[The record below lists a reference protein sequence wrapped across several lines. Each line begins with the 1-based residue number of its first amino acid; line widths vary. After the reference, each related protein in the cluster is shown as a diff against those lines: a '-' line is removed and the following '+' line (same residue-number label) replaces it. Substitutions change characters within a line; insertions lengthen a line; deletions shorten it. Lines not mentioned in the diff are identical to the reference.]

1 MTTQDHIS
9 STIVKV
15 NPQAEEAYLSLKS
28 EAAQLREN
36 AVDLVVASPEAVTV
50 ASSDLALLSVLKKSI
65 EAKRKE
71 YVDPLNGWVK
81 SINDVFRPL
90 TDLVAEADRIVRT
103 KVSDYNKEQQR
114 IKAEAERIEALRL
127 EAEEAAAKLALEAG
141 LPPPPPTEPVAPLP
155 QSQELRSV
163 DTGVG
168 SMHTRKVPKW
178 ELVDFAQVPDKYK
191 VLDTVLIG
199 KLVRAGER
207 DIPGIRIH
215 LEDEIAITPK
225 VSRRPGP
232 TFIEEEPTGNIPF

>member
-15 NPQAEEAYLSLKS
+15 NPQAEEAYLTLTS
-28 EAAQLREN
+28 EATRLRDN
-36 AVDLVVASPEAVTV
+36 ALDLAVFSPASVAL
-50 ASSDLALLSVLKKSI
+50 ASADLALLSVLKRSI
-65 EAKRKE
+65 EANRKE

-103 KVSDYNKEQQR
+103 KVGDYNKEQDR
-114 IKAEAERIEALRL
+114 IRVEAERIEALRR

-163 DTGVG
+163 DTAVG
-168 SMHTRKVPKW
+168 SMNTRKVWKW
-178 ELVDFAQVPDKYK
+178 ELVNFVLVADKFK
-191 VLDTVLIG
+191 VLNEVLVG
-199 KLVRAGER
+199 KMVRAGER
-207 DIPGIRIH
+207 DIPGVRIYS
-215 LEDEIAITPK
+215 EDEIAITPK

-232 TFIEEEPTGNIPF
+232 APIEEKPERGIPF